1 MTSEQAKSDTINNG
15 VLIRTIVPRQFEER
29 LRKLAVEE
37 ECSLSEVIYRLL
49 KRAVETK

>member
-15 VLIRTIVPRQFEER
+15 VPIRTIVPPRFEER

-37 ECSLSEVIYRLL
+37 ECTLSEVIYRLL
-49 KRAVETK
+49 KRAIQK